1 MPFLNT
7 PLTLFQQVFEHGKKL
22 FIGIVME
29 SESQWET
36 TREPFVVGN
45 EVLHWN
51 LVTKIRRTCTM
62 TWKHPLSNDI
72 LHWNLVTTNVGT
84 SLSMDYKYGLHP
96 PHLHDGLGQV
106 WATKPRHL
114 T

>member
-1 MPFLNT
+1 
-7 PLTLFQQVFEHGKKL
+7 
-22 FIGIVME
+22 ME
-29 SESQWET
+29 CESQWET

-45 EVLHWN
+45 EV
-51 LVTKIRRTCTM
+51 
-62 TWKHPLSNDI
+62 

-106 WATKPRHL
+106 WATNPRHL